1 MALETS
7 RIALEK
13 AQNQDLKRF
22 AKFETDE
29 QTTLGEVLK
38 AMIDPAATTA
48 TAATA
53 GNQMDPKA
61 REMVQ
66 KLSQASGTAFDR
78 EYLTGQMQGHQE
90 LLRVQES
97 YLASNPQNREH
108 VGVAKLARGMI
119 REHIALLEDIQ
130 TKLR

>member
-1 MALETS
+1 
-7 RIALEK
+7 
-13 AQNQDLKRF
+13 
-22 AKFETDE
+22 
-29 QTTLGEVLK
+29 
-38 AMIDPAATTA
+38 
-48 TAATA
+48 
-53 GNQMDPKA
+53 
-61 REMVQ
+61 MVQ

-90 LLRVQES
+90 LLRVQEG